1 MEHPMQFEVSES
13 QTGKACKL
21 RLHGRLDTA
30 GVDAVEARFLAT
42 VVSGGRDALIDL
54 SDVPM
59 ITSMGIRMLIS
70 AARGMSQR
78 KTRLVLFAAQDL
90 VREALETAAVDTL
103 IALVPSEAEA
113 LQIAGT

>member
-1 MEHPMQFEVSES
+1 MEFPMQFEVSEAHA
-13 QTGKACKL
+13 GKACKL
-21 RLHGRLDTA
+21 SLHGRLDTA
-30 GVDAVEARFLAT
+30 GVDAVETRFLAT

-54 SDVPM
+54 SDVPL
-59 ITSMGIRMLIS
+59 ITSMGIRMLIT

>member
-1 MEHPMQFEVSES
+1 
-13 QTGKACKL
+13 
-21 RLHGRLDTA
+21 
-30 GVDAVEARFLAT
+30 
-42 VVSGGRDALIDL
+42 
-54 SDVPM
+54 
-59 ITSMGIRMLIS
+59 MLIT

-78 KTRLVLFAAQDL
+78 KTRLILFAAQDL